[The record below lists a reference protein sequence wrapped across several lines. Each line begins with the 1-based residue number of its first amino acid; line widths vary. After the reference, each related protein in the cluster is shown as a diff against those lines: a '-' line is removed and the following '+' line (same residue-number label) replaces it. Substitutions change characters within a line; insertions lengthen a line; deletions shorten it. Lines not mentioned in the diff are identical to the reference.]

1 MLVAWLALL
10 RSIGPRPTPTPG
22 EQNMQGRRGGM
33 MGKEREDGKHAP
45 NPPIWPEAVLNCLSE
60 REAGL
65 GVGGTPWVKE

>member
-1 MLVAWLALL
+1 MHSFAASDLVQLQHLVSKVC
-10 RSIGPRPTPTPG
+10 R
-22 EQNMQGRRGGM
+22 ERRGGM